1 MNDRFGPMRIMEQL
15 DIGWVKK
22 DFLNSGQSVSYTA
35 GNGLYLTV
43 RIEKKIGRVIG
54 SRITAEMFEW
64 NTG

>member
-1 MNDRFGPMRIMEQL
+1 MEQL

-54 SRITAEMFEW
+54 SRISAEMFEW